1 MQRKTGSSLS
11 GLFSSTDKEK
21 KKDISAGT
29 PARMPPRSWE
39 HMSWN
44 IDPHIPRGETNSRT
58 GALSRTSALSRWKAD
73 KDQNSSSTCKTLNAV
88 KSQSPTASPTA
99 KQAPNDNNNS
109 DVVIYVGK
117 NRTQFLQSSESLINS
132 SYFRKRLLEN
142 PASSQ
147 ITVDCEESVFENVM
161 TILRYGELEAL
172 PQLSDNEKFKLRKEL
187 EFLGIEITED
197 LKQSLVSMN
206 SSNSII
212 HPHFAMVELPDFPAE
227 LGDPSKIVIV
237 ARLDETGK
245 GKCECTPYDRPSQWA
260 LSFHF
265 RHAFCIGC
273 GERPA
278 AHMSSKTL
286 VEMFQAAALHYSNQ
300 DKVSPKK
307 WFVSCD
313 STCSLKFL
321 LARPCCVCP
330 CSISTEKKKP
340 MWAVS
345 SFHCH
350 AFCTACGKCAE
361 GSALVCIMLTVRY
374 GGHYNRSPKGGSA
387 GSKKDH
393 QLNGYHVINL
403 REIPG
408 FVHPRNSNSSEKSVY
423 SQ

>member
-1 MQRKTGSSLS
+1 MQRKTGSTLS

-21 KKDISAGT
+21 KKDISGA
-29 PARMPPRSWE
+29 PPRMPPRNWE
-39 HMSWN
+39 HLTWN
-44 IDPHIPRGETNSRT
+44 MDAHIPRGETNIPINTRT

-73 KDQNSSSTCKTLNAV
+73 KDQNASSGKALSSV

-99 KQAPNDNNNS
+99 KQANDNNNS

-117 NRTQFLQSSESLINS
+117 NRTQFLQSSESLSSS
-132 SYFRKRLLEN
+132 SYFRKRLSEN
-142 PASSQ
+142 PSSQ

-161 TILRYGELEAL
+161 TVLRYGEVEAL

-187 EFLGIEITED
+187 EFFGIEISED
-197 LKQSLVSMN
+197 LKQNLVSGN

-212 HPHFAMVELPDFPAE
+212 HPHFSMVELPDFPAE
-227 LGDPSKIVIV
+227 LGDPSKLVIV

-286 VEMFQAAALHYSNQ
+286 VEMFQAAALYYSSQ

-307 WFVSCD
+307 WFVSSD

-321 LARPCCVCP
+321 LARPCCTCP
-330 CSISTEKKKP
+330 CSITTEKKKP

-361 GSALVCIMLTVRY
+361 GSALICIMLTVRY
-374 GGHYNRSPKGGSA
+374 GGHYNRSPKAGSA

-408 FVHPRNSNSSEKSVY
+408 FVHARISNSSEKSVY